1 MNTAWYLH
9 PTSCDLGSR
18 TRPSSKFLRVRGG
31 SRGGTLNGGRLP
43 ETSNCF
49 CHPGKAG
56 GLPLCAKT
64 PSPGKWNGNREA
76 HRADCVRIVHK
87 HRNLLAH
94 APDRLHE
101 EVSADYTDMI
111 YAASAAEV
119 AERRKAFLRKWRL
132 KCRAVADSLEE
143 AGDKL
148 FTFTRLPP

>member
-56 GLPLCAKT
+56 GLPLCAKGLDQCRHFG
-64 PSPGKWNGNREA
+64 PSIIDHQTLQKSGPLPP
-76 HRADCVRIVHK
+76 V
-87 HRNLLAH
+87 
-94 APDRLHE
+94 
-101 EVSADYTDMI
+101 
-111 YAASAAEV
+111 
-119 AERRKAFLRKWRL
+119 FLRG
-132 KCRAVADSLEE
+132 V
-143 AGDKL
+143 G
-148 FTFTRLPP
+148 LPDNLI